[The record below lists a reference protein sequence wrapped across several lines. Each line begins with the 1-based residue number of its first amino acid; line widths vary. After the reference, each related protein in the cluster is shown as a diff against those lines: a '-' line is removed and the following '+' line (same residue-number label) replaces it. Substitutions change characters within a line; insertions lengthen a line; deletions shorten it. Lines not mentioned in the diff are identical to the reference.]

1 MKERNRILVGC
12 IIYYAVSMGMV
23 GMANAS
29 YGLLPDTF
37 HVSVSTLGFITMMC
51 PLVFMTSSA
60 LFAWT
65 ERRIGLKG
73 MCFLGSGV
81 VFGMGISIGL
91 LKGTAAVL
99 LMYILQGIVVG
110 ATSIVLT
117 STIVSRC
124 FREGLERKLS
134 LVLGAGIL
142 GSALCQWLSG
152 PLFEAVGFQKGYF
165 MACGISA
172 LILLLATV
180 FLMLVPREQAFGDR
194 STNIME
200 TGSAL
205 QMRKSKV
212 FRFCALGRVFGNA
225 GVGYTIIYATLHFT
239 KAGMTYPT
247 ATMILSMMT
256 LVSGFISFLNGRM
269 IEKITLERFILLAFG
284 SATVCHILMAGY
296 SAQQFPQVIVLIILL
311 YAFGAPTGNI
321 SVLSV
326 NKLFAPNEITKA
338 NSQLYAFGGLGCMG
352 FNPLCGIVADHFGYT
367 KLFLMLAA
375 FTLLSL
381 ACYIAAIRIHR
392 KIKKMSEET

>member
-65 ERRIGLKG
+65 ERQIGLKG

-81 VFGMGISIGL
+81 VLGMGISIGL
-91 LKGTAAVL
+91 MKGTAAVL

-142 GSALCQWLSG
+142 GSALCQWISG
-152 PLFEAVGFQKGYF
+152 PLFEAIGFQRGYF
-165 MACGISA
+165 IACGISA
-172 LILLLATV
+172 LILLLVTV
-180 FLMLVPREQAFGDR
+180 FLMLIPREQAFRDR
-194 STNIME
+194 STNTMK
-200 TGSAL
+200 TGSGL
-205 QMRKSKV
+205 QMRKNRV
-212 FRFCALGRVFGNA
+212 FRFCALGRIFGNA

-256 LVSGFISFLNGRM
+256 LVSGFLSFLNGRM
-269 IEKITLERFILLAFG
+269 IERITLERFILLVFG
-284 SATVCHILMAGY
+284 SATVCHVLMAGY
-296 SAQQFPQVIVLIILL
+296 SAAQFPAVIVLIVLF

-326 NKLFAPNEITKA
+326 NKLFAPEEITRA

-352 FNPLCGIVADHFGYT
+352 FNPLCGMVADHFGYA

-381 ACYIAAIRIHR
+381 ACYMTAMRISSR
-392 KIKKMSEET
+392 LRITAEKI